1 MTAYERRVRVAI
13 CAPAILML
21 LLPAPAAFARQEGD
35 RLSDAVVKRIIEDV
49 DQSRDRFEDQ
59 LDNKVKM
66 SIMRGPNGEVSIQ
79 SYLEDLQ
86 RNVKSLKD
94 RFSKSYAASK
104 EAETVLKQTTEIDT
118 ALKAMPREI
127 KGRSEWDAL
136 SLNLDRLATAY
147 RTSFPLPAQ
156 AIVRRINDA
165 EAATTAEAV
174 AKNADALRKQI
185 DQEKGLPEAS
195 RKSAKDAVEAFTKQA
210 QIVKS
215 RVSDSMPATAEM
227 RTLITLFEPIEKFV
241 NSSQVLPGTTGAYG
255 AIKAPLDMLL
265 QAYGF
270 KAPVK

>member
-1 MTAYERRVRVAI
+1 MTVQRLRPRMAL
-13 CAPAILML
+13 CAPAIVL
-21 LLPAPAAFARQEGD
+21 LLSMPSALARQEGD
-35 RLSDAVVKRIIEDV
+35 RLSDAVVKKIMEDV

-59 LDNKVKM
+59 LDNKIKM
-66 SIMRGPNGEVSIQ
+66 SIIRGPNGEVSIQ

-86 RNVKSLKD
+86 RNLKNLKD

-118 ALKAMPREI
+118 ALKAMPREV

-156 AIVRRINDA
+156 AIVRRLNDA
-165 EAATTAEAV
+165 EAASTAEAV

-185 DQEKGLPEAS
+185 DQEKGLPDAS

-215 RVSDSMPATAEM
+215 RVSDSMPATSEM
-227 RTLITLFEPIEKFV
+227 RTLMTLFDPVEKFV
-241 NSSQVLPGTTGAYG
+241 KSSQLLPGTMGAYG
-255 AIKAPLDMLL
+255 AIKAPLDLLL

-270 KAPVK
+270 QPPSK